1 MRRLLATLVALTAL
15 LLGGCTGSDA
25 EPAPLAT
32 SFPADAGPRLWS
44 RYDAVGPAEQTV
56 KVGRAVTSVRVRI
69 SCTNPD
75 KEVTPDLEV
84 SVNTFSTGAGCG
96 TTGRP
101 PSIGLSADD
110 LARDGRVTIK
120 VTPPQGARWSVAVDE
135 RRE

>member
-1 MRRLLATLVALTAL
+1 MRRLVTILIALTAL
-15 LLGGCTGSDA
+15 PLAGCSGSDA

-44 RYDAVGPAEQTV
+44 RYDAEGPAEQTV
-56 KVGRAVTSVRVRI
+56 QVGRKVTSVQVRI
-69 SCTNPD
+69 SCTNPG
-75 KEVTPDLEV
+75 KAVTPDLEV
-84 SVNTFSTGAGCG
+84 SVNTFGTGAGCG

-101 PSIGLSADD
+101 PSIGLSAPD
-110 LARDGRVTIK
+110 LAPDGRVTIK